1 MKHEPNI
8 NSLLRN
14 TEIACAFRRWLR
26 EDGDTLVAAADLLG
40 GPKWARHATAVV
52 TCARSGG
59 DLQSR
64 RRDLARL
71 ARLLRL
77 ELVDDLSRP
86 EAARFAALHPDD
98 PRATEAMSC
107 AEAVS
112 RGGRALE
119 ALWLAGLPS
128 HGHREELG

>member
-14 TEIACAFRRWLR
+14 REIACAFRRWLR

-40 GPKWARHATAVV
+40 GPKWARHASAVV
-52 TCARSGG
+52 TCARNGG
-59 DLQSR
+59 DLQTR

-119 ALWLAGLPS
+119 ALWLAGLP
-128 HGHREELG
+128 GRGVELG

>member
-8 NSLLRN
+8 DSLLRN

-26 EDGDTLVAAADLLG
+26 EDGDSLVAATQLLG
-40 GPKWARHATAVV
+40 GQQWARRASAVV
-52 TCARSGG
+52 TCARNGG
-59 DLQSR
+59 DLQAR
-64 RRDLARL
+64 RRDIARL

-86 EAARFAALHPDD
+86 EAARFAALDPDD
-98 PRATEAMSC
+98 PWASEAMRC
-107 AEAVS
+107 AEAIS

-119 ALWLAGLPS
+119 ALWLAGL
-128 HGHREELG
+128 LGRGVEVG

>member
-8 NSLLRN
+8 NFLLRN

-26 EDGDTLVAAADLLG
+26 EDGDTLVAAAELLG
-40 GPKWARHATAVV
+40 GPKWARHASAVV
-52 TCARSGG
+52 TCARNGG
-59 DLQSR
+59 DLQTR

-77 ELVDDLSRP
+77 EFTDDLSRP
-86 EAARFAALHPDD
+86 EATRFAALYPDD
-98 PRATEAMSC
+98 PQATDAMYC

-119 ALWLAGLPS
+119 ALWLAGLP
-128 HGHREELG
+128 GRGVELG

>member
-98 PRATEAMSC
+98 PRATKAMYC

-119 ALWLAGLPS
+119 ALWLAGLP
-128 HGHREELG
+128 GRGPEVV

>member
-1 MKHEPNI
+1 MKHESKV

-14 TEIACAFRRWLR
+14 MNIAEAFRRWLCH
-26 EDGDTLVAAADLLG
+26 DGDTLVAAADLVG
-40 GPKWARHATAVV
+40 GPKWARRASAVV
-52 TCARSGG
+52 TCARNGG
-59 DLQSR
+59 DLQTR

-98 PRATEAMSC
+98 PRSSEAMHC

-112 RGGRALE
+112 RGSRALE
-119 ALWLAGLPS
+119 ALWLAGLP
-128 HGHREELG
+128 GRGVEMG

>member
-14 TEIACAFRRWLR
+14 REIACAFRRWLR

-40 GPKWARHATAVV
+40 GPKWARHASAVV
-52 TCARSGG
+52 TCARNGG
-59 DLQSR
+59 DLQTR

-112 RGGRALE
+112 RGGPALE
-119 ALWLAGLPS
+119 ALWLAGLP
-128 HGHREELG
+128 GRGLELG

>member
-14 TEIACAFRRWLR
+14 TKIACAFRRWLR
-26 EDGDTLVAAADLLG
+26 EDGDTLIASVELLG
-40 GPKWARHATAVV
+40 GSTWARRANALVD
-52 TCARSGG
+52 CAREGG
-59 DLQSR
+59 DLHTH

-98 PRATEAMSC
+98 PRATEAMRC

-119 ALWLAGLPS
+119 ALWLAGLP
-128 HGHREELG
+128 GRGVELG